1 MAKSFF
7 KTFRRRRKM
16 EFNFYISPRYDSTIS
31 TGLSCCNKH
40 NEWVERTLEILNLF
54 NARNITTYRI
64 KGIQGG
70 EVQVKPHRM
79 DDKKISFAITER
91 ISGDIIGLAVA
102 EMETSSTISLNTK
115 IDPVDFD
122 DLLLFYFKPE
132 MERHVAKNSIVL
144 GEPLL
149 TYDKVMG
156 LEDISGTGLIK
167 NPFSILSEGREVLAL
182 HYQLLEG
189 FMLNYSIDTIFFDI
203 KSITKKYFI
212 NPMDKVLCRMYISKV
227 TDKAFNLVAILTNE
241 KGDVMY
247 YRLSQTLLF
256 KKDDK
261 PALIK
266 DCSQPF
272 YKFLKDL

>member
-1 MAKSFF
+1 
-7 KTFRRRRKM
+7 M
-16 EFNFYISPRYDSTIS
+16 EFNFYVSPRYDSTIS

-40 NEWVERTLEILNLF
+40 NEWTERTLEILNLF
-54 NARNITTYRI
+54 NARKITTYRI
-64 KGIQGG
+64 KGVQGG
-70 EVQVKPHRM
+70 EVQVRPHRM
-79 DDKKISFAITER
+79 DDNKISFIIMER
-91 ISGDIIGLAVA
+91 ISGEVIGLAVA
-102 EMETSSTISLNTK
+102 EMEGTTTIKLNTK
-115 IDPVDFD
+115 VDPTDFD
-122 DLLLFYFKPE
+122 DLLLHYFKPS
-132 MERHVAKNSIVL
+132 MERHVAKESIVL
-144 GEPLL
+144 GEPLF
-149 TYDKVMG
+149 TYNKVMG

-189 FMLNYSIDTIFFDI
+189 FMLDYSIDTIFFDI
-203 KSITKKYFI
+203 KSITNKYFI
-212 NPMDKVLCRMYISKV
+212 NPMNKVLCRMYISKV

-256 KKDDK
+256 KKDDE

-266 DCSQPF
+266 DCSPTF